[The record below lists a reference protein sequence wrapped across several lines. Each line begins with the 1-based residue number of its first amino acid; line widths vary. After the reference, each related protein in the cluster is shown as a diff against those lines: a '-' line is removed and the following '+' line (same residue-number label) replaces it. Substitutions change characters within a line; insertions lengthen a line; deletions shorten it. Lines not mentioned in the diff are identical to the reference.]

1 MPKAARTRMRGTG
14 AAGDAARAA
23 HKANSAGGPGA
34 AGMVDRRTGGRQRG
48 KTGVFYGHHAPQEHT
63 DIEHKLYALGRED
76 LDTYARET
84 HLKEDDLRHEKWLEK
99 LA

>member
-48 KTGVFYGHHAPQEHT
+48 KTGVSTATTPRRSTPTSSTSSTRWGARTWTRTP
-63 DIEHKLYALGRED
+63 GRPI
-76 LDTYARET
+76 
-84 HLKEDDLRHEKWLEK
+84 
-99 LA
+99 